1 MLDDN
6 IKQFSLNELL
16 DLLAKAEKNL
26 ALSRENNQGAIVT
39 EQNRNQVEK
48 VRKAI
53 AAKRADSLSKQK

>member
-6 IKQFSLNELL
+6 IKQFSLNELM

-26 ALSRENNQGAIVT
+26 ALSRSNNHGAVVT
-39 EQNRNQVEK
+39 QQNKLQVEK

-53 AAKRADSLSKQK
+53 VAKREEPRASQE